1 MKTLQDTMP
10 AMHKEICQR
19 MSPDELL
26 EGENIPVVQG
36 VTIVLKDAKR
46 RPVLKQ
52 KKGFKQMLL
61 TKYFKQK
68 KGFMRANRTQ

>member
-1 MKTLQDTMP
+1 MKTLKDTMP

-26 EGENIPVVQG
+26 EGENIPVVEG

-46 RPVLKQ
+46 RPVEAGCLVV
-52 KKGFKQMLL
+52 LDDSCV
-61 TKYFKQK
+61 
-68 KGFMRANRTQ
+68 N